1 MRSFRVC
8 FLLIASLSL
17 CGCVVPLSSQ
27 QRPTS
32 WATGFW
38 FWQGS
43 ASNIKWSDATIDVL
57 FVHVGTIRKDSDR
70 NIAGTTGSDVRRY
83 VYSELP
89 NELPAAREYWLVFRY
104 ESQGVPDLP
113 VAPMI
118 AAEFSRLQSLAQRR
132 HLNVA
137 GVQLDIDSPTGS
149 LAQYAGFLR
158 EVRKQLPPGAGISI
172 TALLDWFRSG
182 TDIVGVIAA
191 VDEFVPQFYDIGDRA
206 AYDGGGAI
214 ASRIEATRWGPAFNR
229 FGKRFRIGIST
240 FGRARMVPKEAS
252 SSTRSIALARF
263 FGDLAPIDVA
273 TNSSFRLQA
282 ARNQADELV
291 LTYRASRKT
300 GIGYNKF
307 KPGDALQFVLS
318 TPEAIRTATQN
329 AREIGGHLAGVVFFR
344 WPASDEALAMS
355 PDEVLNA
362 AGLSAQRRPAG
373 NRIDVI
379 DGHCAA
385 VECVD
390 IYLESADPYAPKPVR
405 YRVRASSELEY
416 FLPEQ
421 NMPVHV
427 TSPSEFE
434 LTLPP
439 YCTQPHLYLGRAVS
453 TSHSEFSVI
462 EEK

>member
-17 CGCVVPLSSQ
+17 SGCVVPLSSQ

-57 FVHVGTIRKDSDR
+57 FVHVGTIRKDTDR
-70 NIAGTTGSDVRRY
+70 NITGATGSDVRRY

-104 ESQGVPDLP
+104 ERQGVPDLP

-158 EVRKQLPPGAGISI
+158 EVRKRLPPGAGISI

-191 VDEFVPQFYDIGDRA
+191 VDEFVPQFYDAGDRA
-206 AYDGGGAI
+206 AYDGGTAI
-214 ASRIEATRWGPAFNR
+214 ASRIDATRWGPAFNR
-229 FGKRFRIGIST
+229 FGRRFRIGIST
-240 FGRARMVPKEAS
+240 FGRGRMVPKEAS
-252 SSTRSIALARF
+252 TGIRSMALARS

-273 TNSSFRLQA
+273 TNSSFQLRL
-282 ARNQADELV
+282 
-291 LTYRASRKT
+291 
-300 GIGYNKF
+300 
-307 KPGDALQFVLS
+307 
-318 TPEAIRTATQN
+318 
-329 AREIGGHLAGVVFFR
+329 
-344 WPASDEALAMS
+344 
-355 PDEVLNA
+355 
-362 AGLSAQRRPAG
+362 
-373 NRIDVI
+373 
-379 DGHCAA
+379 
-385 VECVD
+385 
-390 IYLESADPYAPKPVR
+390 
-405 YRVRASSELEY
+405 
-416 FLPEQ
+416 
-421 NMPVHV
+421 
-427 TSPSEFE
+427 
-434 LTLPP
+434 
-439 YCTQPHLYLGRAVS
+439 
-453 TSHSEFSVI
+453 
-462 EEK
+462 